1 MRTKGPWG
9 IDCAVAPGRETKALI
24 SKTPR
29 LPLSSIDSGFLTRL
43 QDTEMSSCRQRA
55 WAEAIAV
62 LLQGV
67 PGLALVPSRIL
78 ASGMFYGGLGMR
90 HVMNSLFLFA
100 VGFYSLSTAAQPIV
114 YPAKGQ
120 SPEQQQ
126 KDQAECQAWA
136 TQSTGI
142 DPVALAASPVPQ
154 DAGSTFGGGERA
166 GGAVRG
172 AAGGALI
179 GAIAGDAG
187 KGAGIGAVT
196 GTMVGGKRAREK
208 QAAGNQQQQAQRQ
221 QQLDTYYRAMG
232 ACLEGRGYTIK

>member
-1 MRTKGPWG
+1 MRY
-9 IDCAVAPGRETKALI
+9 L
-24 SKTPR
+24 
-29 LPLSSIDSGFLTRL
+29 
-43 QDTEMSSCRQRA
+43 MST
-55 WAEAIAV
+55 
-62 LLQGV
+62 
-67 PGLALVPSRIL
+67 
-78 ASGMFYGGLGMR
+78 
-90 HVMNSLFLFA
+90 LFLFA
-100 VGFYSLSTAAQPIV
+100 VGSYALSTVAQPIV

-154 DAGSTFGGGERA
+154 DTESTFGGGERA

-179 GAIAGDAG
+179 GAIAGDTG

-196 GTMVGGKRAREK
+196 GTMVGGKQARAK
-208 QAAGNQQQQAQRQ
+208 QAAGTQQQQAQRQ
-221 QQLDTYYRAMG
+221 QQLDTYYKAVG
-232 ACLEGRGYTIK
+232 ACLEGRGYTVK